1 MLRPEG
7 VLLDEGPACPP
18 DVIYRVRVK
27 NKKLPSILYQH
38 SSKKCQTTFIQLLGE
53 GADVA
58 FFTGKHKLSQ
68 LLFMESNT
76 SKGREEK
83 RAFCGPSW
91 FSGNSITWP

>member
-1 MLRPEG
+1 MSRPEG

-18 DVIYRVRVK
+18 DVIYRVRAK
-27 NKKLPSILYQH
+27 NKKLPSILYQG
-38 SSKKCQTTFIQLLGE
+38 SSKDAKQLLSSYLG
-53 GADVA
+53 GADAA

-83 RAFCGPSW
+83 RAFCDPSW